1 VLLAAVFAA
10 LTAIVA
16 TIGLEG
22 VESGF
27 ATSIRTC
34 VIMIT

>member
-27 ATSIRTC
+27 ATLIRTC